1 MMKIALIGYGKMGK
15 AIESLLPNYP
25 GLQIVARYNSQN
37 AHELTIENLREA
49 DLAIEFTRPELAP
62 YHLELCLAAGLPVVC
77 GTTAW
82 TQQHGER
89 LRAAFEQQGGSLL
102 WASNFS
108 IGVAI
113 FTETA
118 RRLAALMAKQG
129 STYHL
134 EITEI
139 HHTQKLDAPSGT
151 AISVAQA
158 IMDSDPHKT
167 AWEAEATDNPAHIG
181 IVSVRQADVK
191 GTHHIYYQS
200 DNDSIALSH
209 IAHSRNGFAQGVIMA
224 ALWLYGKKGVF
235 GIDDVL
241 AGM

>member
-1 MMKIALIGYGKMGK
+1 MKIALIGYGKMGK
-15 AIESLLPNYP
+15 AIESLLQNYP
-25 GLQIVARYNSQN
+25 DLQIVARYNSQN
-37 AHELTIENLREA
+37 AHELTIENLRKA

-62 YHLELCLAAGLPVVC
+62 NHLELCLAAGIPVVC

-89 LRAAFEQQGGSLL
+89 LRMAFKEQGGSLL

-129 STYHL
+129 TAYQL

-151 AISVAQA
+151 AISLAQA

-167 AWEAEATDNPAHIG
+167 AWEANPTDNPAHIG
-181 IVSVRQADVK
+181 IVSVREAAVK
-191 GTHHIYYQS
+191 GTHHICYDS
-200 DNDSIALSH
+200 EHDSITLSH
-209 IAHSRNGFAQGVIMA
+209 IAHSRNGFAQGVITA
-224 ALWLYGKKGVF
+224 ALWLYGKKGVC
-235 GIDDVL
+235 GIDDGW
-241 AGM
+241 AEM